1 MLLPYF
7 LEEGFSN
14 VIGVSLPK
22 KRTFMHLDTVLT
34 KIDDH
39 SYLIYDPGDSVNYF
53 KFNSSNLSGQSLT
66 SNNLSSLVEEFDE
79 SATLFNCSQSEQWTC
94 GSNALA
100 VSPGKILLYER
111 NQKTIENLIQNGGYT
126 GYTPKEI
133 INGNFNDNEK
143 IVVSINGSEL
153 SRGRGGA
160 RCMTMPLVRG

>member
-1 MLLPYF
+1 MKRFVAASSLKSFNVCWTSPISETFIF
-7 LEEGFSN
+7 LILFI
-14 VIGVSLPK
+14 IGL
-22 KRTFMHLDTVLT
+22 RNFT
-34 KIDDH
+34 
-39 SYLIYDPGDSVNYF
+39 
-53 KFNSSNLSGQSLT
+53 SSNPRGQNFS
-66 SNNLSSLVEEFDE
+66 SQNLSEIVKEFDE
-79 SATLFNCSQSEQWTC
+79 HATLYNCSQNEQWTC

-133 INGNFNDNEK
+133 INGEFNDNEK